1 MTIVVTTPTGNTGG
15 RIAQQMI
22 AAGEKVAVLVRDP
35 NKLAEVI
42 RQNATVYQG
51 SVDDPE
57 ALVQATQN
65 ADALYLV
72 VPYNFGTSQLR
83 QWQRQVGEAAAN
95 AIATNAI
102 PHVINLSSNG
112 AHLPN
117 GMGPISGVHAVEQI
131 LNTVAANVVHLRP
144 GFFMENY
151 LMQLDAIGTAHQ
163 VFLPIAGDRRL
174 AMVATQDIADVATN
188 LLRDRSWN
196 GQSVLGLHGPTDLSF
211 DEAAQILGQ
220 VLNHPITHVET
231 TLDQFRETLL
241 QLGATENVAAEYVE
255 MWSSLARPD
264 YTPGEPRTSETT
276 TPTTFAQFVQDMLLP
291 RLREPVTV
299 QAT

>member
-15 RIAQQMI
+15 RIAQQLI

-35 NKLAEVI
+35 ARLADVI

-57 ALVQATQN
+57 ALTQATRN

-72 VPYNFGTSQLR
+72 VPYNFGTFHLR
-83 QWQRQVGEAAAN
+83 QWQRQVGEAAAT

-102 PHVINLSSNG
+102 PHVVNLSSNG
-112 AHLPN
+112 AHLPE
-117 GMGPISGVHAVEQI
+117 GMGPISGLHAVEQS
-131 LNTVAANVVHLRP
+131 LNAVAANVVHLRP

-151 LMQLDAIGTAHQ
+151 LMQVDAIRTAHQ
-163 VFLPIAGDRRL
+163 VFMPIAGGRRL
-174 AMVATQDIADVATN
+174 AMIATQDIADVATK
-188 LLRDRSWN
+188 LLRDRAWR
-196 GQSVLGLHGPTDLSF
+196 GQSVLGLHGAADLSF

-220 VLNHPITHVET
+220 VFNQPVIHVET
-231 TLDQFRETLL
+231 TLEQFRDTLM
-241 QLGATENVAAEYVE
+241 QLGATGNVAAEYVE

-264 YTPGEPRTSETT
+264 YTPAEPRTPETT
-276 TPTTFAQFVQDMLLP
+276 TPTTFARFVQDKLSLL
-291 RLREPVTV
+291 LIEPATA
-299 QAT
+299 QAN